1 MAKERIIGWGEVI
14 ARHMLVMAMQF
25 LNGKEKT
32 SNILLYAR
40 LKRPH
45 SMGNVFGWVL
55 LLPPDYNRIWYARSH
70 ICAFKCEA
78 VATFDVLLISFQYGN
93 HYILMCVQSNSVS
106 LIVTGDIYYFF
117 VGCLFSLPTL
127 FIVWRIFEQILLQE
141 THWKW
146 AFSDLVG
153 HSVDES
159 DEMNIN
165 QVSANSWTSIL
176 SSILMDKYAVGK
188 YVKAIK

>member
-1 MAKERIIGWGEVI
+1 MY
-14 ARHMLVMAMQF
+14 LV
-25 LNGKEKT
+25 GCCCC
-32 SNILLYAR
+32 
-40 LKRPH
+40 
-45 SMGNVFGWVL
+45 
-55 LLPPDYNRIWYARSH
+55 PPDYNRIWYARSH
-70 ICAFKCEA
+70 ICAFECEA

-93 HYILMCVQSNSVS
+93 HYILMCTVELRLSHCHWWYI
-106 LIVTGDIYYFF
+106 LFF
-117 VGCLFSLPTL
+117 RRLPLFS
-127 FIVWRIFEQILLQE
+127 
-141 THWKW
+141 THIIYSLTYFRTNLAARNALKW
-146 AFSDLVG
+146 EFSDLVG